1 MKLDQFKEIVF
12 DVSRRLYIKV
22 GKLDEPEVTPNFL
35 SAELLLEN
43 KSIYVL
49 CNENNEW
56 AFSSFYDKN
65 NCQLDF
71 IDFEKFSSLLEE
83 IYKVKT
89 YKVEELNDSFE
100 KKDYLLE
107 SDINYWKPVTLGEG
121 IFNWWD

>member
-1 MKLDQFKEIVF
+1 MSHIPKH
-12 DVSRRLYIKV
+12 
-22 GKLDEPEVTPNFL
+22 T
-35 SAELLLEN
+35 
-43 KSIYVL
+43 
-49 CNENNEW
+49 
-56 AFSSFYDKN
+56 YDKN